1 MEEVVIVSAVR
12 TPIGSLGGYFKDTSA
27 VQLGTTV
34 AVEAI
39 KRSNMQPED
48 IDSVIFGNVLQAG
61 SGQNPARQILIQAGI
76 PNTVPAMTINEVC
89 GSGMKSIILASQAIR
104 VGDAKVVMA
113 GGTENMSQA
122 PYLLK
127 SQRFGSKLGDVQA
140 IDSLVHDGLTDAFS
154 QQHMG
159 ITAENVAERYHVSR
173 KEQDEFALQS
183 QMRAAS
189 AQDSGLFDAEIVPV
203 SVQMKRDTI
212 EFSKDEYIRKE
223 TTFEKLQ
230 QLRPAFQKTGTV
242 TAGNAS
248 GVNDGAAS
256 VILMAKS
263 EAEKRNIP
271 YLATIKGYA
280 EIGTDPEIMGYSP
293 YDAIQKVFEKTSLTK
308 EDIDLFEINEAFASQ
323 SIAVVRDLELPTDK
337 VNING
342 GAIALGHPIGAS
354 GTRILVTLLHA
365 LKHNNK
371 KRGLASL
378 CVGGGIGIA
387 MIIERAWSEVL
398 RLP

>member
-12 TPIGSLGGYFKDTSA
+12 TPVGTLGGAFKDTSA
-27 VQLGTTV
+27 VQLGTIAAAE
-34 AVEAI
+34 AV
-39 KRSNMQPED
+39 KRSNLPAEE
-48 IDSVIFGNVLQAG
+48 IDTVIFGNVLQAG
-61 SGQNPARQILIQAGI
+61 SGQNPARQISIHAGV
-76 PNTVPAMTINEVC
+76 PNTVPAMTVNEVC
-89 GSGMKSIILASQAIR
+89 GSGMKAIILAAQAIR
-104 VGDAKVVMA
+104 VGDATVALA

-127 SQRFGSKLGDVQA
+127 NQRFGSKMGNVQA
-140 IDSLVHDGLTDAFS
+140 IDSLVHDGLTDAFN

-159 ITAENVAERYHVSR
+159 ITAENVAEQYHVSR
-173 KEQDEFALQS
+173 EEQDKFAYQS
-183 QMRAAS
+183 QMKAGQ
-189 AQDSGLFDAEIVPV
+189 AQDQGLFDKEIVPV
-203 SVQMKRDTI
+203 DVQMKRETVTV
-212 EFSKDEYIRKE
+212 SKDEYIRKD
-223 TTFEKLQ
+223 TAIEKLQ
-230 QLRPAFQKTGTV
+230 KLRPAFQKDGSV

-271 YLATIKGYA
+271 YLATLKGYA
-280 EIGTDPEIMGYSP
+280 EVGTDPEIMGYAP
-293 YDAIQKVFEKTSLTK
+293 YNAIQKVFERTGYTK
-308 EDIDLFEINEAFASQ
+308 EDIDLFELNEAFASQ
-323 SIAVVRDLELPTDK
+323 SIAVVRDLELPAEK

-365 LKHNNK
+365 LEHNDQ

-387 MIIERAWSEVL
+387 LVVERA
-398 RLP
+398 

>member
-1 MEEVVIVSAVR
+1 MEEVVIVSSVR

-27 VQLGTTV
+27 VQLGTTA

-39 KRSNMQPED
+39 KRSHLRPED
-48 IDSVIFGNVLQAG
+48 VDSVIFGNVLQAG
-61 SGQNPARQILIQAGI
+61 SGQNPARQISIHAGI

-104 VGDAKVVMA
+104 VGDAKVVLA

-127 SQRFGSKLGDVQA
+127 NQRFGSKLGDVQA

-154 QQHMG
+154 QKHMG
-159 ITAENVAERYHVSR
+159 VTAENVAERYHVSR

-183 QMRAAS
+183 QMKAAL
-189 AQDSGLFDAEIVPV
+189 AQENVRFDDEITPV
-203 SVQMKRDTI
+203 SVQLKRQTV

-223 TTFEKLQ
+223 TTLEKLQ
-230 QLRPAFQKTGTV
+230 TLRPAFQKEGTV

-256 VILMAKS
+256 VILMAKR
-263 EAEKRNIP
+263 EAKKRNIP

-280 EIGTDPEIMGYSP
+280 EVGTDPAIMGYAP
-293 YDAIQKVFEKTSLTK
+293 YDAIQKVFEKTNLTK
-308 EDIDLFEINEAFASQ
+308 EDIDLYELNEAFASQ
-323 SIAVVRDLELPTDK
+323 SIAIVRDLELPADK

-365 LKHNNK
+365 MKHHNK

-378 CVGGGIGIA
+378 CVDGGIGIA
-387 MIIERAWSEVL
+387 MIVESV
-398 RLP
+398 